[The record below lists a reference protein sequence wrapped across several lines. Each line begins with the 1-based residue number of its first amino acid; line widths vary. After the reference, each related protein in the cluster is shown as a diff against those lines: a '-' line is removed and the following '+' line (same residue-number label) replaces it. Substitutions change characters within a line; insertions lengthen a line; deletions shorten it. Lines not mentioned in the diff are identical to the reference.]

1 MLDPIAVHSRVPDT
15 IVHNSILMLSTEL
28 RTLSKTPI
36 RYSVIDIFL
45 YKARS
50 LIDSFLQH
58 MNICKRM
65 KML

>member
-28 RTLSKTPI
+28 